1 MTGEDLLKISKLLLE
16 GLGTT
21 LSLFSLTLILSIP
34 LAIIIAIGKL
44 SKIKILRAVLNFYIS
59 VMRGT
64 PLMLQLIFIY
74 FGPYFLFE
82 IKTPKAFN
90 AALVAFVLNY
100 AAYFAEIFRGGIE
113 SIPIGQHEAAASL
126 GYTKNQTFFRIILPQ
141 VIKRILPAS
150 SNEVITLIKDTAL
163 ATTISVTEMFY
174 YANGQANSRQSLIP
188 IVIAGVFYYLM
199 NLVLTMIFSRLEKKL
214 DYYK

>member
-141 VIKRILPAS
+141 VIKRIFPAS

>member
-1 MTGEDLLKISKLLLE
+1 MTIEDLLKISKLLLE
-16 GLGTT
+16 GLSTT
-21 LSLFSLTLILSIP
+21 MSLFFLTLVLSIP
-34 LAIIIAIGKL
+34 VAILIAIGKL
-44 SKIKILRAVLNFYIS
+44 SRIKILKMFLNFYIS

-74 FGPYFLFE
+74 FGPFYLFGM
-82 IKTPKAFN
+82 KPPDKFN
-90 AALVAFVLNY
+90 AAVIAFVLNY

-141 VIKRILPAS
+141 VIKRVLPAS
-150 SNEVITLIKDTAL
+150 SNEVITLVKDTAL

-174 YANGQANSRQSLIP
+174 YANGQSGSRQSLIP
-188 IVIAGVFYYLM
+188 IVMAGIVYYLL
-199 NLVLTMIFSRLEKKL
+199 NLILTMGFSRLERKL
-214 DYYK
+214 EYYK

>member
-1 MTGEDLLKISKLLLE
+1 MTFEQILKISELLLK
-16 GLGTT
+16 GMGTT
-21 LSLFSLTLILSIP
+21 LSLFSLTLIFSVP
-34 LAIIIAIGKL
+34 LAILIALGKL
-44 SKIKILRAVLNFYIS
+44 SRIKVLKLFLNFYIS

-74 FGPYFLFE
+74 FGPYFLF
-82 IKTPKAFN
+82 KMQTPQPFN
-90 AALVAFVLNY
+90 AAIIAFVLNY

-126 GYTKNQTFFRIILPQ
+126 GYTKSQTFFRIILPQ
-141 VIKRILPAS
+141 VVKRILPAS

-174 YANGQANSRQSLIP
+174 YANGQANSKQSLIP
-188 IVIAGVFYYLM
+188 IVMAGVFYYIM
-199 NLVLTMIFSRLEKKL
+199 NLIFTMGFSKLENKL
-214 DYYK
+214 NYYK